1 MCFLDYIMKLSEK
14 MYTNAKTP
22 HSPPKGNGAGFSKRC
37 LYSLLLLELFLV
49 RILLGPRSLIA
60 GWLVSPTTFT
70 RTLVVTLFLGP

>member
-1 MCFLDYIMKLSEK
+1 

-60 GWLVSPTTFT
+60 GWLVSPTALA
-70 RTLVVTLFLGP
+70 RALVVALLFWP